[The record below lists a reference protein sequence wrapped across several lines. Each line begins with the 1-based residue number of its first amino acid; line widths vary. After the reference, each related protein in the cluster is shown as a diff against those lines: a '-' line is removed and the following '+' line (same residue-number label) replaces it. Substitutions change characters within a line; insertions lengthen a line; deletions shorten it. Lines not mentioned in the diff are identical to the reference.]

1 MTSHDIARIIE
12 NFAPLQIQET
22 WDNSGMQIDNN
33 GTEISAAL
41 LCIDVT
47 EEVIDEAIEKG
58 CGMIISHHPL
68 LFSGLK
74 RINNENYISR
84 CVSKAIKN
92 DIAIYAAHTNMD
104 KVAQGVSGAMCR
116 KLGLTK
122 CKILDESGNGTGLG
136 MYGEF
141 PAAIDE
147 YEFLSLVKSIFK
159 TNCIKHSAL
168 TGRKIRTVALCGGSG
183 AELID
188 KAMEIKMDAYISADI
203 KYHEFLK
210 AENNILI
217 ADIGHYESEQYTKEI
232 FFDLLSKNIDNFVV
246 LISEKDCNPVFCF

>member
-12 NFAPLQIQET
+12 EFAPLDIQET

-33 GTEISAAL
+33 NAEISAVL

-47 EEVIDEAIEKG
+47 EEVVDEAIEKG

-74 RINNENYISR
+74 RIDNGNYISR
-84 CVSKAIKN
+84 CALKAIKN

-104 KVAQGVSGAMCR
+104 KVADGVSGIMCK
-116 KLGLTK
+116 KLGLSE
-122 CKILDESGNGTGLG
+122 CEILDENGNGTGLG

-141 PAAIDE
+141 PAPIDE
-147 YEFLSLVKSIFK
+147 NEFLHLVKSTFK
-159 TNCIKHSAL
+159 TKCIKHSAL
-168 TGRKIRTVALCGGSG
+168 TGRKIKKVALCGGSG
-183 AELID
+183 AEFIN
-188 KAMEIKMDAYISADI
+188 KAMEAKADAYISADM
-203 KYHEFLK
+203 KYHEFFK
-210 AENNILI
+210 AEKRMLI

-232 FFDLLSKNIDNFVV
+232 FFELLSKNIDNFVV
-246 LISEKDCNPVFCF
+246 LFSEKDCNPVFCF